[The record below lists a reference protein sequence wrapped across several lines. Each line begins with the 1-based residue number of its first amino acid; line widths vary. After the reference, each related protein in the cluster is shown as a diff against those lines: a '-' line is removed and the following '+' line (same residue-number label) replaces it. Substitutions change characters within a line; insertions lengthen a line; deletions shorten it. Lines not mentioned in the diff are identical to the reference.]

1 MATEVQTFADWL
13 AGAHVSEPTLSATQR
28 PLLQAAFQ
36 FRQRCGSDY
45 YSTRLL
51 SHWLLHCGSGLKV
64 AQVARLT
71 GLSRSAVSAQQG
83 LSSKEV
89 IQAAHHRLAGRSHGK
104 LLPRFAGPMARFLHA
119 QPNAT
124 RWDLL
129 DFIQRTWGVSV
140 SRMALYRFLKRYGL
154 DRAGA
159 LEALPD
165 AAGVAPLAVAEA
177 SAADDPASPGP
188 VAATVV
194 EAPAAGVAVPRP
206 APEFFLPPRTTRAPS
221 CCCPKPSTGS
231 RSAGTASRTPPARC
245 SKGC

>member
-13 AGAHVSEPTLSATQR
+13 AAAHVSEPNLSATQR

-36 FRQRCGSDY
+36 FQQRCGTDY

-71 GLSRSAVSAQQG
+71 GFSRSAVSAQQG

-104 LLPRFAGPMARFLHA
+104 LLPRFAGPIARFLHE
-119 QPNAT
+119 QPDAT

-129 DFIQRTWGVSV
+129 DFIQRTWGVSA

-154 DRAGA
+154 DRADQI
-159 LEALPD
+159 EALPN
-165 AAGVAPLAVAEA
+165 PEAEA
-177 SAADDPASPGP
+177 PAAAESAPAGR

-194 EAPAAGVAVPRP
+194 EAPAPGAAMPRP
-206 APEFFLPPRTTRAPS
+206 APEFFLPPRATRAPS
-221 CCCPKPSTGS
+221 CCCPRPSTGS
-231 RSAGTASRTPPARC
+231 RSAGTASRTPMAPC

>member
-1 MATEVQTFADWL
+1 MATEVQSFTDWL
-13 AGAHVSEPTLSATQR
+13 ATAHVAEADLSATQR
-28 PLLQAAFQ
+28 PVLQAAFQ
-36 FRQRCGSDY
+36 FRQRCGTDY

-71 GLSRSAVSAQQG
+71 GFSRSAVSAQQG

-104 LLPRFAGPMARFLHA
+104 LLPRFAGPIARFLHE
-119 QPNAT
+119 QPDAT

-129 DFIQRTWGVSV
+129 DFIQRTWGVSA

-154 DRAGA
+154 DRADQI
-159 LEALPD
+159 EALPD
-165 AAGVAPLAVAEA
+165 PEGATPLAEAEA
-177 SAADDPASPGP
+177 PAAAESAPAGR

-194 EAPAAGVAVPRP
+194 EAPAPGAAMPRP
-206 APEFFLPPRTTRAPS
+206 APEFFLPPRATRAPS
-221 CCCPKPSTGS
+221 CCCPRPLTGS
-231 RSAGTASRTPPARC
+231 RSPGTASTTPTVRC
-245 SKGC
+245 SKDC